1 MGKKSLHP
9 VQKKLIDVLLNNIEE
24 PLTIR
29 EMQDLLRVSS
39 TSVVAHHLCQLEK
52 RGYLKRNPHNPR
64 DYHVLSKG
72 PERRIIH
79 LNLYGL
85 AQCGPHGSILDGNP
99 LDRISVPSRLVSF
112 PADDAFLVQAK
123 GDSMTPRISD
133 GDLVVV
139 RKTEDTDS
147 GRVVVCINEGEA
159 LIKKLQKERD
169 RCILISS
176 NPNHPPFLAG
186 DDFRIVGEVKAIMS
200 HNVQ

>member
-1 MGKKSLHP
+1 MGKKLLHP
-9 VQKKLIDVLLNNIEE
+9 VQKKLIDVLLNNIDE

-29 EMQDLLRVSS
+29 EMQELLGVSS
-39 TSVVAHHLCQLEK
+39 TSVVAHHLGQLEK

-64 DYHVLSKG
+64 DYQVLSDG
-72 PERRIIH
+72 PERRFTY

-85 AQCGPHGSILDGNP
+85 AQCGPQGSILDGNP
-99 LDRISVPSRLVSF
+99 LDRIAIPPRLISF
-112 PADDAFLVQAK
+112 PSDEAFLVQAK
-123 GDSMTPRISD
+123 GDSMAPRIND
-133 GDLVVV
+133 GDLVIA
-139 RKTEDTDS
+139 RKIEDADS

-169 RCILISS
+169 RYILFSS
-176 NPNHPPFLAG
+176 NPKYAPFLAA